1 MTPRILGGACYSQ
14 IGDCALKF
22 ARPIDGIYMS
32 GLLTHE
38 LRAFHATARHGS
50 MSEAARRLGL
60 TQPTIS
66 AHIAQ
71 LEARFRVEL
80 FLRQGRRLQLT
91 EFGQSLQEIAD
102 RMFEAEAEAFSLL
115 TMAWDNVTGHL
126 RVSAVGPYHV
136 TPLLKAFHDR
146 WPKVRLTVD
155 LGDSSH
161 IARQVLDY
169 HADVGIVV
177 HAVDNPRLLNLP
189 IGTQPLLVFA
199 ARGHRL
205 AGRAGLTLADLRGEA
220 FVIREVGSTTRR
232 TFEDTMARA
241 GVEFDIALEMG
252 SREAVHE
259 AVAQGLGL
267 GVVGR
272 SAYVDD
278 PRVVPLVLSDFN
290 ACTHPHVICL
300 RARAQARLV
309 RHFLEVVEAST
320 PSSAVSRAQTGRR

>member
-1 MTPRILGGACYSQ
+1 
-14 IGDCALKF
+14 
-22 ARPIDGIYMS
+22 MS
-32 GLLTHE
+32 SLLTHE

-71 LEARFRVEL
+71 LESHFRVEL

-102 RMFEAEAEAFSLL
+102 RMFEAEAEALSLL
-115 TMAWDNVTGHL
+115 TMAWGNVTGQL

-136 TPLLKAFHDR
+136 TPLLKEFHGR

-161 IARQVLDY
+161 ITRQILDY

-177 HAVDNPRLLNLP
+177 HAVDNSRLLNIP
-189 IGTQPLLVFA
+189 IGTQSLLVFA
-199 ARGHRL
+199 ARSHPL
-205 AGRAGLTLADLRGEA
+205 AGRRGLGLADLRGQA

-232 TFEDTMARA
+232 TFEETMVRA
-241 GVEFDIALEMG
+241 GVGFAIALEMG

-272 SAYVDD
+272 SAYVED
-278 PRVVPLVLSDFN
+278 PRVMPLDLADFN
-290 ACTHPHVICL
+290 ACTYPHVICL

-309 RHFLEVVEAST
+309 RHFLEVVEAGQS
-320 PSSAVSRAQTGRR
+320 PGPAAV